1 MKSIKKKIVL
11 IGCLI
16 CMISVFCTSL
26 INYNAASYNIVKE
39 SVQRVQEASNKY
51 AKEINGWF
59 YAQGKI
65 VEEMQNDLIFVGNF
79 EEEYISEFLK
89 YKQQSNPDV
98 VEYYLVY
105 SDSRFITTEGPWIPK
120 YNVQEKDWYEKAT
133 KNEGVVFST
142 PYVDAQYGN
151 MVVTAATA
159 LNVDGKMIGV
169 VCADISLEHIS
180 NLVSN
185 AKPVNNS
192 YGFLIDDDLSLLIHP
207 NVEYAFSEE
216 KGFTKLNDAL
226 GKNVEELVQMSN
238 GKRPKIMKDYDNS
251 DTYIL
256 ISTIECTGWD
266 VGFSVLASEVKSPL
280 SGMKR
285 RNLIVAIISVFL
297 AAIATFLM
305 GHSITGPI
313 LESIKYIE
321 KIANLD
327 LVDNMS
333 EVNLK
338 RKDELGRMFNAFQEI
353 INNLR
358 GFMIKIAEASQQ
370 VAASS
375 EELTAISSQSG
386 IASES
391 IAGDAIEA
399 SENSQTQLSEVL
411 NMTATIEEISASIGE
426 IASNS
431 DDISNISN
439 KTLEYSHM
447 GKDKI
452 RGVTLQMNNIAT
464 STNQVKDFLVDMN
477 DSSKKMNDIINVIQS
492 IAEQTNLLA
501 LNAAIE
507 AAKAGEQGKG
517 FAVVADEVRK
527 LAEGS
532 QKAAEEISILI
543 KENNIKIIK
552 VNEAVDSGKEDVEKG
567 IESVNMADETFE
579 EIADLINNVN
589 NQIVMVVSSIAEVA
603 YGNQNLVQATNA
615 IEDISKRVL
624 GQVENISASSE
635 ENTASIEEIASAS
648 ESLARL
654 AQELQLDISNVK
666 Y

>member
-11 IGCLI
+11 ISCLI
-16 CMISVFCTSL
+16 CMVSVFSASL
-26 INYNAASYNIVKE
+26 INYNVASDNIVRE

-59 YAQGKI
+59 YAQGKVI
-65 VEEMQNDLIFVGNF
+65 EEMQNDLVFVGNL
-79 EEEYISEFLK
+79 EDEYISEFLK
-89 YKQQSNPDV
+89 YKQQSNLDV

-105 SDSRFITTEGPWIPK
+105 SDSRFITTEGLWIPE
-120 YNVQEKDWYEKAT
+120 YNVQEKDWYERAT

-159 LNVDGKMIGV
+159 LKVDGKMIGV

-192 YGFLIDDDLSLLIHP
+192 YGFLIDDDLSLLVHP

-216 KGFTKLNDAL
+216 NGFTKLNEAL
-226 GKNVEELVQMSN
+226 GKNVEELAQMSKEKKP
-238 GKRPKIMKDYDNS
+238 GIMKDYDNR

-256 ISTIECTGWD
+256 VSPIEYIGWD

-280 SGMKR
+280 YEMKW
-285 RNLIVAIISVFL
+285 RNLIVVIISVSL

-305 GHSITGPI
+305 GNSITKPI
-313 LESIKYIE
+313 LESIKHIE

-327 LVDNMS
+327 LVDNIPES
-333 EVNLK
+333 SLK

-353 INNLR
+353 INSLR

-370 VAASS
+370 VAASA
-375 EELTAISSQSG
+375 EELTAISSQSE

-391 IAGDAIEA
+391 IAEDAIEA

-411 NMTATIEEISASIGE
+411 NMTSTIEEISASIQE

-431 DDISNISN
+431 DDIRNISN
-439 KTLEYSHM
+439 KTLEYSHI

-452 RGVTLQMNNIAT
+452 KGVTLQMNNIAT

-477 DSSKKMNDIINVIQS
+477 DSSKKMNDIINVIQT

-507 AAKAGEQGKG
+507 AARAGEQGRG

-532 QKAAEEISILI
+532 QKAAEEISTLI

-552 VNEAVDSGKEDVEKG
+552 VNGAVDSGKEDVEKG

-579 EIADLINNVN
+579 EIADLIDNVN
-589 NQIVMVVSSIAEVA
+589 NQVLMIVSSIAEVA
-603 YGNQNLVQATNA
+603 HGNQNLVQATTQ

-624 GQVENISASSE
+624 GQVENMSASSE

-648 ESLARL
+648 EGLAQL
-654 AQELQLDISNVK
+654 AQELQLYIANVK